1 MTRPISNPYAR
12 GFRVEEHID
21 RRRTKDARRARDVE
35 LGHRAREMVQTALDG
50 CEDGLRDDLSLA
62 LIEAATLAA
71 GRLHDP
77 ERIQAHLGKLA
88 HENGAVISTPS
99 AQRKA
104 SAEAAF
110 RKAATA

>member
-1 MTRPISNPYAR
+1 MRPADNPYAR
-12 GFRVEEHID
+12 GFSVEARID
-21 RRRTKDARRARDVE
+21 SARAKEARRARDAE
-35 LGHRAREMVQTALDG
+35 LEDRARETVHTALSG
-50 CEDGLRDDLSLA
+50 CEAALRNDLSLA

-99 AQRKA
+99 AQRRA

-110 RKAATA
+110 RKAVTA